1 MRVRFNVEPT
11 PASRP
16 RISRWS
22 TYYGKNHQKFVE
34 AMKIATANSNVAP
47 YESEIKACVNFFV
60 PMPRTWSKKKKLE
73 HMGKYANNHKDI
85 DNYCKLLFDCLN
97 GIYYKDDKQ
106 IVGLA
111 TNKYW
116 SDTGYID
123 VHLTDD
129 LEYKFEV

>member
-1 MRVRFNVEPT
+1 MKVRFNVEPT

-22 TYYGKNHQKFVE
+22 TYYGKNHQRFV
-34 AMKIATANSNVAP
+34 ADMKLATDNFNVMP
-47 YESEIKACVNFFV
+47 YESEIKVSVDFFV
-60 PMPRTWSKKKKLE
+60 PMPKSWSKKKKLA
-73 HMGKYANNHKDI
+73 HNGKYANNNKDI

-116 SDTGYID
+116 SDKGYIE
-123 VHLTDD
+123 VHITDD
-129 LEYKFEV
+129 LDYKFEV